1 MIVNSID
8 NILDGNIYLVS
19 QNENIRTDS
28 ATSFDGV
35 INQIS
40 SGNESLDDIF
50 AEVADEYGVNLNLL
64 KAVAKA
70 ESDFDTEAVSGC
82 GAQGIM
88 QLMPTTAQS
97 LGVEDP
103 FDARQNITGG
113 AKMLAYLLDDYNGNV
128 SLALA
133 AYNAGSGAVGRFG
146 GVPPYNET
154 LRYIDRINDIL
165 GGVLSNDSR
174 TIDGATATDLSGSAQ
189 AENTGIIVST
199 SSTDSETTDAV
210 QPESVNV
217 SSVTANTGNYNNT
230 KHITNGIS
238 AGSSAVS
245 SVYGRN
251 NNSINDFYK
260 KYNNYNSYNTYNNY
274 NNYAKYPVSSNTR
287 LSLSYDDY
295 KYVIDT
301 YKTILSK
308 LFAVSDST
316 DSKSSQSGLSAA
328 SLLTGTYSGL
338 SSGYNNSD
346 NNVYDNSKSLMNY
359 YMTGLSNTS
368 QSVLNMLGLN
378 K

>member
-1 MIVNSID
+1 MIVNSVD

-19 QNENIRTDS
+19 QGENIKPSS
-28 ATSFDGV
+28 ATDFDGV

-40 SGNESLDDIF
+40 SGSESLDDIF

-70 ESDFDTEAVSGC
+70 ESDFDTEAVSWC

-88 QLMPTTAQS
+88 QLMPTTAES

-133 AYNAGSGAVGRFG
+133 AYNAGSGAVSRYG

-174 TIDGATATDLSGSAQ
+174 TIDGAEATDLSGSAQ
-189 AENTGIIVST
+189 AENTGIVVGTTQQTSGTEVMQEDTGTVSDDNNLSQLRKQIAANRLNISSMNNSRTSYISANNKRT
-199 SSTDSETTDAV
+199 SS
-210 QPESVNV
+210 
-217 SSVTANTGNYNNT
+217 
-230 KHITNGIS
+230 
-238 AGSSAVS
+238 
-245 SVYGRN
+245 
-251 NNSINDFYK
+251 
-260 KYNNYNSYNTYNNY
+260 
-274 NNYAKYPVSSNTR
+274 
-287 LSLSYDDY
+287 LLLSYDDY
-295 KYVIDT
+295 KYVINT
-301 YKTILSK
+301 YRAILSK

-316 DSKSSQSGLSAA
+316 TAKSAA
-328 SLLTGTYSGL
+328 SAHD
-338 SSGYNNSD
+338 SSDS
-346 NNVYDNSKSLMNY
+346 SRLLMNY
-359 YMTGLSNTS
+359 YRAGLSGTS
-368 QSVLNMLGLN
+368 QSVLNMLGVN
-378 K
+378 HNIKTI

>member
-1 MIVNSID
+1 MIVNSVD

-19 QNENIRTDS
+19 QGENIKPSS
-28 ATSFDGV
+28 ATDFDGV

-40 SGNESLDDIF
+40 SGSESLDDIF

-70 ESDFDTEAVSGC
+70 ESDFDTEAVSWC

-88 QLMPTTAQS
+88 QLMPTTAES

-133 AYNAGSGAVGRFG
+133 AYNAGSGAVSRYG

-174 TIDGATATDLSGSAQ
+174 TIDGAEATDLSGSAQ
-189 AENTGIIVST
+189 AENTGIVVGTTQQTSGTEVMQDDTGTVSDDNNLSQLRKQIAANRLNISSMNNSRTSYISANNKRT
-199 SSTDSETTDAV
+199 SS
-210 QPESVNV
+210 
-217 SSVTANTGNYNNT
+217 
-230 KHITNGIS
+230 
-238 AGSSAVS
+238 
-245 SVYGRN
+245 
-251 NNSINDFYK
+251 
-260 KYNNYNSYNTYNNY
+260 
-274 NNYAKYPVSSNTR
+274 
-287 LSLSYDDY
+287 LLLSYDDY
-295 KYVIDT
+295 KYVINT
-301 YKTILSK
+301 YRAILSK

-316 DSKSSQSGLSAA
+316 TAKSAA
-328 SLLTGTYSGL
+328 SGSASAHDSSDSSGL
-338 SSGYNNSD
+338 
-346 NNVYDNSKSLMNY
+346 LMNY
-359 YMTGLSNTS
+359 YRAALSGTS
-368 QSVLNMLGLN
+368 QSVLNMLGVN
-378 K
+378 HNIKTI

>member
-1 MIVNSID
+1 MIVNSVD

-19 QNENIRTDS
+19 QGENIKPSS
-28 ATSFDGV
+28 ATDFDGV

-40 SGNESLDDIF
+40 SGSESLDDIF

-70 ESDFDTEAVSGC
+70 ESDFDTEAVSWC

-88 QLMPTTAQS
+88 QLMPTTAES

-133 AYNAGSGAVGRFG
+133 AYNAGSGAVSRYG

-174 TIDGATATDLSGSAQ
+174 TIDGAEATDLSGSAQ
-189 AENTGIIVST
+189 AENTGIVVGTTQQTSGTEVMQEDTGTVSDDNNLSQLRKQIAANRLNISSMNNSRT
-199 SSTDSETTDAV
+199 S
-210 QPESVNV
+210 
-217 SSVTANTGNYNNT
+217 Y
-230 KHITNGIS
+230 IS
-238 AGSSAVS
+238 A
-245 SVYGRN
+245 N
-251 NNSINDFYK
+251 NK
-260 KYNNYNSYNTYNNY
+260 RT
-274 NNYAKYPVSSNTR
+274 SN
-287 LSLSYDDY
+287 LLLSYDDY
-295 KYVIDT
+295 KYVINT
-301 YKTILSK
+301 YRAILSK

-316 DSKSSQSGLSAA
+316 TAKSAA
-328 SLLTGTYSGL
+328 SGSASAHDSSDSSGL
-338 SSGYNNSD
+338 
-346 NNVYDNSKSLMNY
+346 LMNY
-359 YMTGLSNTS
+359 YMAALSGTS
-368 QSVLNMLGLN
+368 QSVLNMLGVN
-378 K
+378 HNIKTI

>member
-1 MIVNSID
+1 MIVNSVD

-19 QNENIRTDS
+19 QGENIKPSS
-28 ATSFDGV
+28 ATDFDGV

-40 SGNESLDDIF
+40 SGSESLDDIF

-70 ESDFDTEAVSGC
+70 ESDFDTEAVSWC

-88 QLMPTTAQS
+88 QLMPTTAES

-133 AYNAGSGAVGRFG
+133 AYNAGSGAVSRYG

-174 TIDGATATDLSGSAQ
+174 TIDGAEATDLSGSAQ
-189 AENTGIIVST
+189 AENTGIVVGTTQQTSGTEVMHEDTGTVSDDNNLSQLRKQIAANRLNISSMNNSRT
-199 SSTDSETTDAV
+199 S
-210 QPESVNV
+210 
-217 SSVTANTGNYNNT
+217 Y
-230 KHITNGIS
+230 IS
-238 AGSSAVS
+238 A
-245 SVYGRN
+245 N
-251 NNSINDFYK
+251 NK
-260 KYNNYNSYNTYNNY
+260 RT
-274 NNYAKYPVSSNTR
+274 SN
-287 LSLSYDDY
+287 LLLSYDDY
-295 KYVIDT
+295 KYVINT
-301 YKTILSK
+301 YRAILSK

-316 DSKSSQSGLSAA
+316 TAKSAA
-328 SLLTGTYSGL
+328 SGSASAHDSSDSSGL
-338 SSGYNNSD
+338 
-346 NNVYDNSKSLMNY
+346 LMNY
-359 YMTGLSNTS
+359 YRAALSGTS
-368 QSVLNMLGLN
+368 QSVLNMLGVN
-378 K
+378 HNIKTI